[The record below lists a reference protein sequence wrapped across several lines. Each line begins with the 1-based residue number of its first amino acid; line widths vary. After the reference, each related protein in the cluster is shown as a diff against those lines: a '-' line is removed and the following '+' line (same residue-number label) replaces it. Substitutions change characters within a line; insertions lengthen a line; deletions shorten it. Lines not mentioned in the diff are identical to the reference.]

1 MLSVMLPDELK
12 LLIDQ
17 LRIVGAEQQ
26 RVEAKPGVGK
36 SVLETL
42 SAFSNQ
48 GGGVILV
55 GISEENGFTPIPG
68 FDAHAA
74 RDALVSRCDQLT
86 PAVRP
91 DMEVVSFEG
100 QSVLVAQ
107 VEELENLEKP
117 CYITARGQYNGSYA
131 RTGDSDVKLTRYEVD
146 RLIEQRTQP
155 RWDLEPIQD
164 ASESD
169 LDSGVL
175 NAYLDEQRA
184 RRPKT
189 FEDDL
194 SAALTRLRI
203 LRDGSPTLAAILAMG
218 DYPQQFFP
226 RLTVTFA
233 LYPGTGKG
241 DVIQGV
247 RLLDSQRLNG
257 AIPELVE
264 TGVRLVENNMRTAGL
279 IDDVFRRDLPDYPRV
294 AVREALVNALM
305 HRDYSPAALGTS
317 VQIDMFV
324 DRLVITNPGGL
335 YGGVTTQNLGDPGA
349 SSTRNQQLATFLED
363 LRYPTGGPVAEN
375 RGTGIAV
382 MNRAATEALMPPPEF
397 TNSLTHF
404 SVTFWKRKVA
414 VTEKHET
421 AYQKVARLV
430 EEKASW
436 STTELVRA
444 TDLSRTAVQ
453 RALNQLV
460 ADRIVE
466 KTEPDRSPKQ
476 RYRLR
481 K

>member
-26 RVEAKPGVGK
+26 RVEAKTGVGK

-194 SAALTRLRI
+194 SAALTL
-203 LRDGSPTLAAILAMG
+203 S
-218 DYPQQFFP
+218 
-226 RLTVTFA
+226 
-233 LYPGTGKG
+233 
-241 DVIQGV
+241 
-247 RLLDSQRLNG
+247 
-257 AIPELVE
+257 
-264 TGVRLVENNMRTAGL
+264 L
-279 IDDVFRRDLPDYPRV
+279 I
-294 AVREALVNALM
+294 
-305 HRDYSPAALGTS
+305 H
-317 VQIDMFV
+317 I
-324 DRLVITNPGGL
+324 
-335 YGGVTTQNLGDPGA
+335 
-349 SSTRNQQLATFLED
+349 
-363 LRYPTGGPVAEN
+363 
-375 RGTGIAV
+375 
-382 MNRAATEALMPPPEF
+382 
-397 TNSLTHF
+397 
-404 SVTFWKRKVA
+404 
-414 VTEKHET
+414 
-421 AYQKVARLV
+421 
-430 EEKASW
+430 
-436 STTELVRA
+436 
-444 TDLSRTAVQ
+444 
-453 RALNQLV
+453 
-460 ADRIVE
+460 
-466 KTEPDRSPKQ
+466 
-476 RYRLR
+476 
-481 K
+481 